1 MWQKGSS
8 CFTGQGG
15 GVTKHSNLLLV
26 WNSVMSEVL
35 HVGVSLNEI
44 SFNWLVIFFKAER
57 NV

>member
-1 MWQKGSS
+1 MFYRSKG
-8 CFTGQGG
+8 GGG
-15 GVTKHSNLLLV
+15 GVTEHSNLLLV
-26 WNSVMSEVL
+26 WNSV

>member
-1 MWQKGSS
+1 MLYRSRG
-8 CFTGQGG
+8 GG
-15 GVTKHSNLLLV
+15 GVTEHLNLLLV